1 MKQKHILYYRG
12 RRMKI
17 DDSYN
22 TVLCMYRV
30 YEEESL
36 TDLEKIEI
44 VAAMLVRSHKL
55 FLYAMPAEW
64 KVELVEQ
71 ILKEY
76 VELPKKNIVRKTSEQ
91 SLDFWLDKEYIY
103 SSFQKDYGI
112 DLIKQQGKLSWK
124 EFIALF
130 QGLSENTKIR
140 EVMRIRTME
149 APNYNGKNSKEIQEI
164 LELKSYY
171 ALPVKGGGGKQGL
184 DRLFDTLLAQ
194 AVGNG

>member
-12 RRMKI
+12 RRLKI
-17 DDSYN
+17 DDSYS

-36 TDLEKIEI
+36 TDLEKIEL
-44 VAAMLVRSHKL
+44 VADMLVKSHKL

-76 VELPKKNIVRKTSEQ
+76 VELPKKNMVKKNSEQ

-140 EVMRIRTME
+140 EVMRLRTME
-149 APNYNGKNSKEIQEI
+149 VPDYNGKNSKEIQEI

-171 ALPVKGGGGKQGL
+171 MLPVKGGGGKQGL
-184 DRLFDTLLAQ
+184 DRLFDTLVAQ